1 MAGTRK
7 PEDYRSSRPPEEKQE
22 AARVWL
28 GGTPSGGARLA
39 RLFQVGAPARAA
51 ELEAELAR
59 LRAKLNAL
67 ELELSTLR
75 MHTDGSDTLPEVS
88 SDAPLVDL
96 PRALLPSERNYRLSR
111 CEGFSVYAGARL
123 LGVVEG
129 VRYHSTTDR
138 PDMLEVRG
146 GRLGRRWSLVPAS
159 DIEAIEPADQT
170 VLVNDSFCPPRAGEG
185 LHGRLERLFRR
196 RAQR

>member
-1 MAGTRK
+1 M
-7 PEDYRSSRPPEEKQE
+7 
-22 AARVWL
+22 WL

-67 ELELSTLR
+67 ELELSALR
-75 MHTDGSDTLPEVS
+75 MRADGSDLLPDVS

-96 PRALLPSERNYRLSR
+96 PRALLPSERDYRLSR

-129 VRYHSTTDR
+129 VRYHSTADR
-138 PDMLEVRG
+138 PDMLVVRG

-159 DIEAIEPADQT
+159 DIEAIEPADET

-185 LHGRLERLFRR
+185 LHGRLERLFGR